1 MYVCMYVFMSIIISI
16 LIPTSLES
24 IFMYVRKIFLSVSI
38 SLYFMY
44 VCGQV
49 YSRLRDKEDY
59 VEFLDLV
66 EDLAA
71 WFDIRDY
78 YVSRDNSV
86 AIGNPNLIGESCFSI
101 NPNGRLF

>member
-1 MYVCMYVFMSIIISI
+1 MYVC
-16 LIPTSLES
+16 
-24 IFMYVRKIFLSVSI
+24 
-38 SLYFMY
+38 MY

-66 EDLAA
+66 VDLAA

>member
-1 MYVCMYVFMSIIISI
+1 MYVFMSIIISI
-16 LIPTSLES
+16 LFPTSLES

-38 SLYFMY
+38 SLYFMYVYMY